1 MPTCPNCGSQKVWKD
16 GLRHTIN
23 GNLQR
28 YICRECGYRFSEN
41 SGKQKNRELLRKFVQ
56 ELECQDCDESKR
68 RALVSLAGTISL
80 AEVEPQEEKR
90 AAGATEAV
98 GDVKGKLVEFAW
110 WMKKRGY
117 KESTILSRVQRLQRL
132 VKLGADLSNPESV
145 AEIIARQDE
154 WSEARKEAMV
164 YAYDLFAKWL
174 GIKWQRPVYKPPRK
188 IPFIPLEREIDD
200 LIACCNKHV
209 AAFLQVA
216 KETGA
221 RAGEIFALRWTD
233 VDFETRTLRITAEK
247 GSEPRIFKISTRLV
261 AMLNQIPKEAERIF
275 SHYKR
280 LQNLRRSFDRYR
292 KRTAHKLGN
301 PRLLQIHFH
310 TLRHWK
316 GTMEYHKT
324 KDILHV
330 MQVLGHRQIKN
341 TLLYTQLV
349 KFEEDDEFICKVARS
364 PEEIQA
370 LIEAGFE
377 YVLQKDG
384 LAYFRKRK

>member
-1 MPTCPNCGSQKVWKD
+1 
-16 GLRHTIN
+16 
-23 GNLQR
+23 
-28 YICRECGYRFSEN
+28 
-41 SGKQKNRELLRKFVQ
+41 
-56 ELECQDCDESKR
+56 
-68 RALVSLAGTISL
+68 
-80 AEVEPQEEKR
+80 
-90 AAGATEAV
+90 
-98 GDVKGKLVEFAW
+98 
-110 WMKKRGY
+110 
-117 KESTILSRVQRLQRL
+117 L
-132 VKLGADLSNPESV
+132 VKLGADLFNPESV
-145 AEIIARQDE
+145 AETIARQDE

-221 RAGEIFALRWTD
+221 RAGEIFALKWTD
-233 VDFETRTLRITAEK
+233 ADFETRTLRITAEK
-247 GSEPRIFKISTRLV
+247 GSELRIFKVSTRLV
-261 AMLNQIPKEAERIF
+261 AMLNQIPKEGERIF

-280 LQNLRRSFDRYR
+280 PQNLRRSFDRYR
-292 KRTAHKLGN
+292 KRAAHKLGN
-301 PRLLQIHFH
+301 SRLLQVHFH

-330 MQVLGHRQIKN
+330 MRVLGHKQIKN

-349 KFEEDDEFICKVARS
+349 KFKENDEFVCKVARS

-370 LIEAGFE
+370 LIEAGF
-377 YVLQKDG
+377 
-384 LAYFRKRK
+384 